1 MVLLEWGVMKL
12 ISDIQEGSNSNQDLL
27 VPKNPEYGRIDMLIG
42 TERSHVKEVRTEIEN
57 ESDHVND
64 LAIRLGI
71 GIVIVIIERI
81 GTTETETGIGIGTG
95 TEVRK
100 GTEKETA
107 DVIER
112 EDVIAIVVGNVTV
125 TERGIMNGM

>member
-1 MVLLEWGVMKL
+1 MVLLEWGAMKL

-71 GIVIVIIERI
+71 VIVIIERI

-100 GTEKETA
+100 ETEKEIA

-112 EDVIAIVVGNVTV
+112 EDVIAIVVGNVIV

>member
-1 MVLLEWGVMKL
+1 
-12 ISDIQEGSNSNQDLL
+12 
-27 VPKNPEYGRIDMLIG
+27 
-42 TERSHVKEVRTEIEN
+42 VKEVRTEIEN

-71 GIVIVIIERI
+71 VIVITERI
-81 GTTETETGIGIGTG
+81 GTTGTETGIGIGRG

-100 GTEKETA
+100 GTEKETV

-112 EDVIAIVVGNVTV
+112 EDAIVVGNVIV
-125 TERGIMNGM
+125 IERGIMNGM

>member
-1 MVLLEWGVMKL
+1 M
-12 ISDIQEGSNSNQDLL
+12 
-27 VPKNPEYGRIDMLIG
+27 
-42 TERSHVKEVRTEIEN
+42 KEVRTEIEN

-64 LAIRLGI
+64 LAIRL

-100 GTEKETA
+100 ETEKEIA

-112 EDVIAIVVGNVTV
+112 EDVIAIVVGNVIV

>member
-1 MVLLEWGVMKL
+1 MVLLEWGAMKL
-12 ISDIQEGSNSNQDLL
+12 INDIQEGSNSNQDLL

-57 ESDHVND
+57 GSDHVND

-71 GIVIVIIERI
+71 GIVIIERI

-100 GTEKETA
+100 GTEKEIA

-125 TERGIMNGM
+125 TERGIMNGT

>member
-1 MVLLEWGVMKL
+1 
-12 ISDIQEGSNSNQDLL
+12 
-27 VPKNPEYGRIDMLIG
+27 
-42 TERSHVKEVRTEIEN
+42 VKEVRTEIEN
-57 ESDHVND
+57 GSDHVND

-71 GIVIVIIERI
+71 GIVIIERI

-100 GTEKETA
+100 GTEKEIA

-125 TERGIMNGM
+125 TERGIMNGT

>member
-1 MVLLEWGVMKL
+1 
-12 ISDIQEGSNSNQDLL
+12 
-27 VPKNPEYGRIDMLIG
+27 MLIG

-71 GIVIVIIERI
+71 VIVIIERI
-81 GTTETETGIGIGTG
+81 GTTETGIGIGTG

-100 GTEKETA
+100 ETEKEIA

-112 EDVIAIVVGNVTV
+112 EDVIAIVVGNVIV